1 MRLTEVVKY
10 TISISVFQL
19 QAMQKKDNFRV
30 IIFFFE
36 TYVPDFFMSI
46 MFNY

>member
-10 TISISVFQL
+10 KISIAVFQL

-30 IIFFFE
+30 IIFCFE
-36 TYVPDFFMSI
+36 TYDPDFFMGI
-46 MFNY
+46 MLNH